1 MLGLTPLGA
10 FHTAIGL
17 IAVVCGFVA
26 LARDR
31 QISSET
37 RLGRVYLV
45 TTLVT
50 AVTALGIFR
59 HGGFG
64 PPHVLALLTI
74 LALGVGT
81 MAGRSSLFGWA
92 SPYVHA
98 ISYSSTILFHMIPAV
113 TESSTRLPPG
123 APLVASQDAPV
134 LQVVSVVLLA
144 AFLVGVTL
152 QVRWLRRSSRAKISI
167 QASRPRSSQGGTH
180 VAR

>member
-1 MLGLTPLGA
+1 MLGLTAFGA

-17 IAVVCGFVA
+17 VAVACGFIA
-26 LARDR
+26 LARDK

-37 RLGRVYLV
+37 RLGQVYLV

-74 LALGVGT
+74 LALGIGT
-81 MAGRSSLFGWA
+81 VAGRSPRFGRA
-92 SPYVHA
+92 SRYVQT

-134 LQVVSVVLLA
+134 LQVVSLVLLA

-152 QVRWLRRSSRAKISI
+152 QVRWLRQETKS
-167 QASRPRSSQGGTH
+167 
-180 VAR
+180 